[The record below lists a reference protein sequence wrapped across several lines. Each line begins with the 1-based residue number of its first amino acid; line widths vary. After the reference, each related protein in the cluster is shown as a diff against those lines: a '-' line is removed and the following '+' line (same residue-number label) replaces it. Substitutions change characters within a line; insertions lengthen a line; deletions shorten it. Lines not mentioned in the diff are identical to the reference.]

1 MNLTEF
7 ARSRGIKEQTLFRY
21 YQRHKD
27 KFDGHITKHPR
38 TRELV
43 LDAAALK
50 MLDEKYPSPKPVT
63 VIKGVPEE
71 EHNRQIMERD
81 EKIMERDEQI
91 KKLQAQ
97 IIELTT
103 KNAEYSL
110 ELGSLREKQLLIE
123 QKEELTEKQI
133 EQLTEE
139 KEAAIIEAAS
149 YQRTIF
155 GLYRKV
161 LTDRR

>member
-71 EHNRQIMERD
+71 EHNRQ
-81 EKIMERDEQI
+81 IMERDEQI

>member
-43 LDAAALK
+43 LDAVALK

-71 EHNRQIMERD
+71 EHNRQ
-81 EKIMERDEQI
+81 IMERDEQI

-161 LTDRR
+161 LTDRQ